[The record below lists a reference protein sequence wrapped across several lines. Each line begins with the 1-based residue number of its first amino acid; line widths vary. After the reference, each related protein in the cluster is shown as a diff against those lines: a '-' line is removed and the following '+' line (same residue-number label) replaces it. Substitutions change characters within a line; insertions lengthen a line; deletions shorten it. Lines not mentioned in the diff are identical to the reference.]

1 LQFLIGFQNQS
12 RDTRDITKMWSKG

>member
-12 RDTRDITKMWSKG
+12 RDARNITEVRSKG